1 MDLDAYVSH
10 FRARVLQ
17 DALAEATTA
26 YWTRRAETFA
36 GVGNATCDEIAQACR
51 NQARFLANHP
61 LITPT
66 ELDTLIRESA

>member
-36 GVGNATCDEIAQACR
+36 DVGTAACDEIAQACH
-51 NQARFLANHP
+51 NQARFLTDHP
-61 LITPT
+61 LITRT
-66 ELDTLIRESA
+66 EALEAIRESA